1 MAFMPKSRHF
11 HYQDLVLDNERI
23 TWITTDSSARGDI
36 NICRGVDKVDE
47 GDEDRVVHVHQD
59 VAL

>member
-1 MAFMPKSRHF
+1 M
-11 HYQDLVLDNERI
+11 LDNERI

-36 NICRGVDKVDE
+36 NIGVLTK

>member
-1 MAFMPKSRHF
+1 MRKTRCVAFLPKSCHS
-11 HYQDLVLDNERI
+11 VLDIERI

-36 NICRGVDKVDE
+36 NIGVLTK

>member
-1 MAFMPKSRHF
+1 M
-11 HYQDLVLDNERI
+11 LDNERI